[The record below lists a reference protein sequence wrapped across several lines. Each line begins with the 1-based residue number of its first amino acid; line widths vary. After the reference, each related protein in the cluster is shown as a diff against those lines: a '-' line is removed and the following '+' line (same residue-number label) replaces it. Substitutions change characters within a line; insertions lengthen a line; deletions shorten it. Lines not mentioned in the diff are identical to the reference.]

1 MDIPRIFNIAERAH
15 RGVWGQGV
23 WGQRLMTRAIMAKGD
38 SAHPKVIGLDSRTAG
53 IGSDP

>member
-23 WGQRLMTRAIMAKGD
+23 WGQTERLGTEITDA
-38 SAHPKVIGLDSRTAG
+38 
-53 IGSDP
+53 